1 KIIITANYLTLYGNE
16 IKKEYEIEIP
26 NINLISNFSFAQRTI
41 TNQTIRTRNLI
52 AISNFIYMVVLVIFI
67 SLIILIIAWK
77 IFKRIGRG

>member
-1 KIIITANYLTLYGNE
+1 
-16 IKKEYEIEIP
+16 IEIP